1 MPKRSLVDPL
11 DRLVDALL
19 GRSNAVPPDPDLA
32 PLARIAEALRHLPRE
47 NFKARLKS
55 DLERKS
61 SMASPSETVSALR
74 QTATASLRIKGVAAA
89 IEFYTKAFGARE
101 IMRFEVG
108 GQVAHAKIAI
118 GNSVVN
124 LGEESLDHGF
134 PSAITLGG
142 SPVMIQLFVENA
154 DAQVQQ
160 AVAAGARIVRPVT
173 DQFYGDRSGH
183 VADPFGYTWNIATR
197 KEDMSVDEVYRRFRE
212 MTGSQQ
218 PESSPAAR
226 FIPEGFH
233 TVTPYLRAQNV
244 NALIDFAKQTFGAEE
259 TARTSHHGE
268 IHANVRVGD
277 SMVFIGGGAPELSV
291 TVTDRPMALHVY
303 VEDTDATYERG
314 LKAGGVS
321 LGEPVDHPYGE
332 RGAGVKDPAGNYWYI
347 ATYKGARYIPEGLHT
362 VTPYLHPRRAE
373 PFIQFVKRA
382 FGGDEVAKYA
392 SPDGVIQHASVRIGD
407 SIVEMG
413 EAHGPYQP
421 METAFYLYVPD
432 VDAMYHRAVGAGG
445 TSMTEP
451 ADQPYGDRIAVVK
464 DTFGNQ
470 WVLATHIRDL

>member
-1 MPKRSLVDPL
+1 M
-11 DRLVDALL
+11 
-19 GRSNAVPPDPDLA
+19 
-32 PLARIAEALRHLPRE
+32 
-47 NFKARLKS
+47 
-55 DLERKS
+55 
-61 SMASPSETVSALR
+61 
-74 QTATASLRIKGVAAA
+74 
-89 IEFYTKAFGARE
+89 
-101 IMRFEVG
+101 
-108 GQVAHAKIAI
+108 
-118 GNSVVN
+118 
-124 LGEESLDHGF
+124 
-134 PSAITLGG
+134 
-142 SPVMIQLFVENA
+142 
-154 DAQVQQ
+154 
-160 AVAAGARIVRPVT
+160 
-173 DQFYGDRSGH
+173 
-183 VADPFGYTWNIATR
+183 
-197 KEDMSVDEVYRRFRE
+197 
-212 MTGSQQ
+212 
-218 PESSPAAR
+218 
-226 FIPEGFH
+226 PEGFH

-259 TARTSHHGE
+259 TGRTSHHGE
-268 IHANVRVGD
+268 IHANVRLGD

-303 VEDTDATYERG
+303 VEDTDAAYERG

-332 RGAGVKDPAGNYWYI
+332 RGAGVKDQAGNYWYI
-347 ATYKGARYIPEGLHT
+347 ATYKGERYIPEGMHT

-382 FGGDEVAKYA
+382 FGGEEVAKYA

-421 METAFYLYVPD
+421 METASYLYVPD

-445 TSMTEP
+445 TSVTEP

-464 DTFGNQ
+464 DSFGNQ

>member
-11 DRLVDALL
+11 DRLVEAML

-32 PLARIAEALRHLPRE
+32 PLVRIAEGLRHLARE

-61 SMASPSETVSALR
+61 SMASPSETISALR

-89 IEFYTKAFGARE
+89 IEFYKKAFAARE

-108 GQVAHAKIAI
+108 GRIPHAEIAI
-118 GNSVVN
+118 GNSVVI
-124 LGEESLDHGF
+124 LGEESLDYGF
-134 PSAITLGG
+134 PSPLTLGG
-142 SPVMIQLFVENA
+142 SPVTIQLYVENA

-173 DQFYGDRSGH
+173 DQFYGDRSGQ
-183 VADPFGYTWNIATR
+183 VADPFGYTWNIATH
-197 KEDMSVDEVYRRFRE
+197 KEDMPVEEMQRRLQE
-212 MTGSQQ
+212 LTAGQQ
-218 PESSPAAR
+218 EGKTAAN
-226 FIPEGFH
+226 FIPAGFH

-259 TARTSHHGE
+259 TGRTSHHGE
-268 IHANVRVGD
+268 IHANVRLGD

-291 TVTDRPMALHVY
+291 TVNDRPMALHVY
-303 VEDTDATYERG
+303 VEDTDAAYQRG

-332 RGAGVKDPAGNYWYI
+332 RGAGVKDQGGNYWYI
-347 ATYKGARYIPEGLHT
+347 ATYKGARYIPEGMHT

-373 PFIQFVKRA
+373 PVIQFVKRA
-382 FGGDEVAKYA
+382 FGGEEVAKYA
-392 SPDGVIQHASVRIGD
+392 SPDGVIQHATVRIGD

-445 TSMTEP
+445 TSIVEP

-464 DTFGNQ
+464 DSFGNQ

>member
-11 DRLVDALL
+11 DRLVEALL
-19 GRSNAVPPDPDLA
+19 GRSSAVPTDPDLA
-32 PLARIAEALRHLPRE
+32 PLARIAEGLQHLPRE
-47 NFKARLKS
+47 NFKTRLKS
-55 DLERKS
+55 DLERKL
-61 SMASPSETVSALR
+61 SMASPSETLSALR
-74 QTATASLRIKGVAAA
+74 QTATASLRIKGAAA
-89 IEFYTKAFGARE
+89 AVEFYKKAFGAKE

-108 GQVAHAKIAI
+108 GRIPHAEIAI
-118 GNSVVN
+118 GNSVVI
-124 LGEESLDHGF
+124 LGEEAVEYGY
-134 PSAITLGG
+134 PGPITLGG
-142 SPVMIQLFVENA
+142 SPVTIQLYVESA

-160 AVAAGARIVRPVT
+160 AVAAGARMVRPVT
-173 DQFYGDRSGH
+173 DQFYGDRSGQ

-197 KEDMSVDEVYRRFRE
+197 KEDLTVDEMHRRFQELTSGQQEGR
-212 MTGSQQ
+212 TGV
-218 PESSPAAR
+218 R
-226 FIPEGFH
+226 YMPEGFH

-259 TARTSHHGE
+259 TGRTSHHGE
-268 IHANVRVGD
+268 IHANVRLGD

-303 VEDTDATYERG
+303 VEDTDAAYERG

-332 RGAGVKDPAGNYWYI
+332 RGAGVKDQAGNYWYI
-347 ATYKGARYIPEGLHT
+347 ATYKGARYIPEGMHT

-382 FGGDEVAKYA
+382 FGGEEVAKYA
-392 SPDGVIQHASVRIGD
+392 SPDGVIQHASIRIGD

-464 DTFGNQ
+464 DSFGNQ